1 MFNHNGYTF
10 YSPNCGN
17 IVERFRNVVKDF
29 LLRRLNRL
37 TRAKP
42 ILGESFAVNA
52 SVLEAGASRYHG
64 VAARTGRLVPARMA
78 DPHIS
83 KASKVR
89 SQATVQVAR

>member
-1 MFNHNGYTF
+1 
-10 YSPNCGN
+10 
-17 IVERFRNVVKDF
+17 VERFRNVVKDF
-29 LLRRLNRL
+29 LLHRLNRL

-52 SVLEAGASRYHG
+52 SVLEADASRYHG
-64 VAARTGRLVPARMA
+64 VAPERADGSSPNGRPARS
-78 DPHIS
+78 HNIS